1 MSSPRAPYI
10 TPEQY
15 LEMEDA
21 AFEKSEYI
29 DGHIYAMSGAASP
42 HNQIS
47 SNLNLLLRTL
57 LKGRD
62 FRVWGPDQRVHV
74 EASNAYFYPD
84 LVVVCGE
91 RKYSDSK
98 TMNLLNP
105 RSIFEILSPS
115 TERFDLGDKFL
126 HYQNIESLQEYVLDR
141 QNQPI
146 FRRYAKS
153 EDKWVYSSIT
163 GLDATTPVVLE
174 DSEISLA
181 EIYEDVEFP
190 PQSVSENRPEYRV
203 TPQPTH

>member
-1 MSSPRAPYI
+1 MSSAPTPYI
-10 TPEQY
+10 PAEQY

-29 DGHIYAMSGAASP
+29 DGQIFAMSGASSS

-47 SNLNLLLRTL
+47 SNLIVILRAL

-62 FRVWGPDQRVHV
+62 CRVWGPDQRFHV

-98 TMNLLNP
+98 QMNLLNP
-105 RSIFEILSPS
+105 TSIFEILSPS

-126 HYQNIESLQEYVLDR
+126 HYQKLESLQEYVLVR

-146 FRRYAKS
+146 VRRYAKL
-153 EDKWVYSSIT
+153 EGKWVFSSII
-163 GLDATTPVVLE
+163 GLESRTPLVLE
-174 DSEISLA
+174 DSEVSLA
-181 EIYEDVEFP
+181 DIYEDVEFP
-190 PQSVSENRPEYRV
+190 PPSVSENRPEYRV
-203 TPQPTH
+203 APQPTH

>member
-1 MSSPRAPYI
+1 MSSAPSPYI

-15 LEMEDA
+15 LEMEEA

-29 DGHIYAMSGAASP
+29 DGQIFAMSGAASP

-47 SNLNLLLRTL
+47 SNLNLVLRTL

-62 FRVWGPDQRVHV
+62 CRVWGPDQRVHV

-98 TMNLLNP
+98 QMNLLNP
-105 RSIFEILSPS
+105 TTIVEILSPS

-126 HYQNIESLQEYVLDR
+126 HYQKIESLQEYVLVR

-146 FRRYAKS
+146 VRRYAKS
-153 EDKWVYSSIT
+153 KGQWVYNSIM
-163 GLDATTPVVLE
+163 GLESKTPLILE
-174 DSEISLA
+174 DSEVSLA
-181 EIYEDVEFP
+181 DIYEDVDFP
-190 PQSVSENRPEYRV
+190 PPSVNENRPEYRV
-203 TPQPTH
+203 APQPTH